1 MSNISKD
8 VAVLEIRNKTFKLFV
23 GFLFNERVYCLY
35 RNTFPLTCKLN
46 DANITNKEILIKD
59 LLKITHIDDVEHN
72 LKLNIKDVILVYPSY
87 GLEVYCSEKTTNT
100 VSPISKVA
108 QIDVDNVISLFKKEK
123 VPNPNSKIV
132 EILPNEFLIDGD
144 RHFVLPPI
152 GETSSFIS
160 LHANV
165 YVLPTE
171 MVDDY
176 KECVKS
182 SNINVSK
189 EVIAP
194 IGLSYYLEKKGFQTS
209 TYCLVDC
216 GYKSTIVSLVGKNK
230 VYSSTYFNFG
240 FDSLIN
246 SVMEKFEVSYDEAKD
261 LLDKFGFD
269 LNIRRYDPAIVK
281 KDRGEGAFIEFKRE
295 DLNTIIDGFANS
307 FSNFLL
313 NSLNILLANTK
324 SLLNNIPLY
333 FYGETLN
340 IRGIK
345 DCFRKYV
352 SDYKIDFLLGNVIGA
367 DDGDYLNCI
376 SALYY
381 SSFYKGSIDDIN
393 LNKKITTI
401 KREENTNEEYDETKD
416 EL

>member
-1 MSNISKD
+1 MGNISKE

-23 GFLFNERVYCLY
+23 GFLSNEKIYCLY

-46 DANITNKEILIKD
+46 DANVGNKEMLIKD
-59 LLKITHIDDVEHN
+59 LLKVAHIDDNEHN
-72 LKLNIKDVILVYPSY
+72 LKLNIKDVVLVFPSY

-108 QIDVDNVISLFKKEK
+108 QIDIDNVISLFKKEK

-144 RHFVLPPI
+144 RRFALPPV

-165 YVLPTE
+165 YVLPIG

-176 KECVKS
+176 KDCVKS
-182 SNINVSK
+182 ANINISK

-194 IGLSYYLEKKGFQTS
+194 IGLSYYLSKKGFQTS

-230 VYSSTYFNFG
+230 VYASTYFNFG

-246 SVMEKFEVSYDEAKD
+246 SVMEKFEISYNEAKD
-261 LLDKFGFD
+261 LIDKFGSD
-269 LNIRRYDPAIVK
+269 LNIRKYDPAILRK
-281 KDRGEGAFIEFKRE
+281 QREEGTFIEYKRE
-295 DLNTIIDGFANS
+295 DLNTIIDTFGIS

-340 IRGIK
+340 VKGIK
-345 DCFRKYV
+345 ECFRKYV
-352 SDYKIDFLLGNVIGA
+352 TDYTIDFLQGNVIGA
-367 DDGDYLNCI
+367 DDGEYLNCI

-401 KREENTNEEYDETKD
+401 DREETKTEEYDETKD